1 MELMTEEEKAKTRE
15 LAKRIGREK
24 KLDRLLSPP
33 PEEEV
38 REMPE
43 EYL

>member
-1 MELMTEEEKAKTRE
+1 M
-15 LAKRIGREK
+15 GREK

-33 PEEEV
+33 PEDEV

-43 EYL
+43 EYI